1 MTKVITSQILV
12 AYAECP
18 YKAFLLM
25 CGEPSGELHEY
36 EQILEQQKSHV
47 KTKYIDVLKKNNQN
61 VQIYQQNNLK
71 HGIDYL
77 ITAQLSIGKLIANC
91 SLLKKV
97 NDESILGQFSY
108 EPNIFI
114 GTYQIHKT
122 AKLELFFIGYV
133 LAQIQGCLPKIGHII
148 SVDGKSHC
156 IKLKNTEKNLIP
168 ILEPLQRWVTGLSS
182 EPPPIILNKHCP
194 VCQFKIQCR
203 AKAVEENHLSLLN
216 GVTPKVIRRYEK
228 KGIFTVKQLSYLFKP
243 HKRKKAKR
251 NKFDNIH
258 KLELQA
264 LAIRTGK
271 IYLQYLPELC
281 RQTTELFL
289 DMEGVPDQDLYYLI
303 GLLVCHSGTI
313 KLYSFWANAAE
324 DERQIWQQMLAVIN
338 QYSNA
343 PIYHYGSY
351 ESRAISKLA
360 KRYETSSE
368 TLIQRLVNVNGYI
381 HGNIYFPVYSNSL
394 KDIGSF
400 IGATW
405 TSPVASGI
413 QSLVWQH
420 YWRETG
426 DAQYKD
432 CLLTYNAEDCYA
444 LKLLVDELSR
454 IKMSADT
461 LSEVEFADKHQK
473 QKTQISTEISSQFE
487 TMLNFAHMDYD
498 KKKINFRQDTNQSS
512 DEEVKKKRG
521 VKKGYEGQRR
531 INPRATKII
540 QVPAADNCP
549 ICNNIS
555 LRITTKLVTRLI
567 INLVVTKNGVRKTII
582 KYLGNKGYC
591 PKCCKFYNPPVIAK
605 YGHSQLYGHGFKAWL
620 IYHRVAMRLPYESIS
635 EMMQEQFGEK
645 ILAGSIVTFIK
656 DFAQYYSETEKSIIQ
671 SLLKSP
677 SIHVDET
684 TINIKGFNW
693 YAWVF
698 TNEEYVVFKLSE
710 TREAT
715 IVHELLFGYTGILI
729 SDFYAGYD
737 SVQCR
742 QQKCWVHLIRDLN
755 DDLRETPF
763 DTEYEMFVLE
773 VRNLIIPIMEAIQKY
788 GLKKRILEK
797 FQKEVDKFYQTFIT
811 DKWYRSDLVIKY
823 QKRFKRYRDSL
834 FTFLEED
841 EILWHNNVA
850 ERAIRHLAI
859 QRDISSSFHESS
871 TRNYL
876 VLLSIQQTCRFQG
889 KSFFKF
895 LFSEETDIK
904 KLKSLKH

>member
-1 MTKVITSQILV
+1 MAKVITSQILV
-12 AYAECP
+12 AYAQCP

-25 CGEPSGELHEY
+25 CGEPSRELHEH
-36 EQILEQQKSHV
+36 EQIVEQQKSHV
-47 KTKYIDVLKKNNQN
+47 KTKYIDVLKKDNPN
-61 VQIYQQNNLK
+61 VQLYQQNNLE

-77 ITAQLSIGKLIANC
+77 INAQLSIGTLLATC
-91 SLLKKV
+91 CFLKKV
-97 NDESILGQFSY
+97 NDKSSLGNFSY

-114 GTYQIHKT
+114 GSYQINET

-133 LAQIQGCLPKIGHII
+133 LAQIQGCLPNVGHII
-148 SVDGKSHC
+148 TVDGKSHR
-156 IKLKNTEKNLIP
+156 IRFKNIEKNLIP
-168 ILEPLQRWVTGLSS
+168 ILEPLQRWVTSLSS

-194 VCQFKIQCR
+194 ICQFKMLCR
-203 AKAVEENHLSLLN
+203 AKALQDNHLSLLN
-216 GVTPKVIRRYEK
+216 GITPKAIRRYEK

-243 HKRKKAKR
+243 HKRKKGKR
-251 NKFDNIH
+251 NKFDNTH

-281 RQTTELFL
+281 RQSTELFL
-289 DMEGVPDQDLYYLI
+289 DIEGVPDQDLYYLI
-303 GLLVCHSGTI
+303 GLLVCQPDTI
-313 KLYSFWANAAE
+313 KLYSFWANTAE
-324 DERQIWQQMLAVIN
+324 EERQIWQQMLAVIN

-360 KRYETSSE
+360 KRYKTSSD
-368 TLIQRLVNVNGYI
+368 TIIQRLVNVNSYI

-394 KDIGSF
+394 KEIGSF

-405 TSPVASGI
+405 TSPVASGL

-420 YWRETG
+420 YWQETS
-426 DAQYKD
+426 DTQYKD
-432 CLLTYNAEDCYA
+432 CLLTYNAEDCHA
-444 LKLLVDELSR
+444 LKLLVDELSK
-454 IKMSADT
+454 IKTSADT
-461 LSEVEFADKHQK
+461 LSEVEFSEEHQK
-473 QKTQISTEISSQFE
+473 QKNQIVTEISSQFE

-498 KKKINFRQDTNQSS
+498 KKKINFRQDTNQSIH
-512 DEEVKKKRG
+512 EEVKKKRG

-531 INPRATKII
+531 INPKATKII
-540 QVPAADNCP
+540 EVPAAVNCP

-555 LRITTKLVTRLI
+555 LKITTRLATRLI
-567 INLVVTKNGVRKTII
+567 INLVLTKNGVKKTII

-591 PKCCKFYNPPVIAK
+591 PQCCKFYNPPVISK

-656 DFAQYYSETEKSIIQ
+656 DFAQYYSETEKFIIQ

-693 YAWVF
+693 YGWVF

-715 IVHELLFGYTGILI
+715 IVHELLLGYTGILI

-773 VRNLIIPIMEAIQKY
+773 VKNLIIPIMEAIQKY
-788 GLKKRILEK
+788 GLKKRVLEK
-797 FQKEVDKFYQTFIT
+797 FKKEVDKFYQLFIT

-841 EILWHNNVA
+841 KILWHNNVA

-859 QRDISSSFHESS
+859 QRDISTPFHESS

-876 VLLSIQQTCRFQG
+876 LLLSIQQTCRFQG

-904 KLKSLKH
+904 KFKAVKH